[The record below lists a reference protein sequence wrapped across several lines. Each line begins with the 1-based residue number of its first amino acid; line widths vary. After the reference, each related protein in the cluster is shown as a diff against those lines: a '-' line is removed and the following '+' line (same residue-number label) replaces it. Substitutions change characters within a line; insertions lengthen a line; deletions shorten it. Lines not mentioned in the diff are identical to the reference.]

1 MTTLYPF
8 DYLPI
13 HPPPY
18 PLESLTSYLLRLS
31 HLNGISSLYGLE
43 QFCFSK
49 NAHHTHLGIG
59 DLPRPSLARLARLT
73 GWDEPQL
80 RATTLYTLLNKFQ
93 RRHAASFMRSSLALH
108 LRFCPECLVEQLYYR
123 LPWRFIQLNGCVIH
137 QCRLL
142 EVCGHCGQSIP
153 LVTSPITLGICPSCG
168 TDLRNCPPT
177 EMSPEEQAVAQRWQD
192 NLVYLLTP
200 QPWED
205 DPDTIAASIGPW
217 LSFVRRERGL
227 LRVNLA
233 QAQGFSSDTFGLLER
248 QSLQK
253 QGSFQVFAAY
263 AESLNLTWREIF
275 DTLVK
280 RFQHIP
286 CNADQLWAD
295 RLTTLAQEA
304 IEALVTEPTLVT
316 FHAVGKRLGV
326 APVTL
331 RKYPV
336 IVALVNHYSGSEQS
350 QWLKNQHS
358 QMLLQKTGEAVLRLK
373 KQAQPV
379 TQAAIETEVGMCM
392 RNLRTY
398 PAVKSLV
405 EQYTGKS
412 TEGLRREEREQNLLY
427 QAQRAVETIM
437 ARHQPVTLRSVS
449 QELGVAPST
458 FCMDRYPQLKAFVH
472 QAARQ
477 DQMARRAAREAALL
491 PQVQAAIHQ
500 LEHDGKLVTQ
510 RTVAAEVGL
519 ARSSLEKYPA
529 IRQLLRSIPGR
540 SNSARYKRENRLSSA
555 IGSQIITG
563 NG

>member
-31 HLNGISSLYGLE
+31 HLNGMSSLHGLE

-49 NAHHTHLGIG
+49 NAHHVHLGIG
-59 DLPRPSLARLARLT
+59 DLPRPSLARLTRLT

-93 RRHAASFMRSSLALH
+93 RRHAASFMRSSLALR
-108 LRFCPECLVEQLYYR
+108 LRFCPECLAEELYYR

-142 EVCGHCGQSIP
+142 EVCGHCGQPLP
-153 LVTSPITLGICPSCG
+153 LVTSPITLGICLSCG
-168 TDLRNCPPT
+168 TDLRNCPPP
-177 EMSPEEQAVAQRWQD
+177 EMSPEEQVVAQRWQD

-205 DPDTIAASIGPW
+205 HPNSIAASIGPW

-233 QAQGFSSDTFGLLER
+233 QAQGFSSDTFGVLER
-248 QSLQK
+248 PSFQK

-263 AESLNLTWREIF
+263 AESLNLTWQEIF
-275 DTLVK
+275 GTLLE
-280 RFQHIP
+280 RFQQTP
-286 CNADQLWAD
+286 CNLDQLWTD

-304 IEALVTEPTLVT
+304 IMALLTEPTLVT
-316 FHAVGKRLGV
+316 FTAVAHRVGV
-326 APVTL
+326 SPVTL
-331 RKYPV
+331 RKYPT
-336 IVALVNHYSGSEQS
+336 IVALVN
-350 QWLKNQHS
+350 QHS
-358 QMLLQKTGEAVLRLK
+358 SPEQTQWVKDQRSQILLEKTREVILRLK
-373 KQAQPV
+373 KHAQPV
-379 TQAAIETEVGMCM
+379 TQAAIEAEVGMCM
-392 RNLRTY
+392 RNLRNY
-398 PAVKSLV
+398 PAVLSLV
-405 EQYTGKS
+405 VQYTGKS
-412 TEGLRREEREQNLLY
+412 TEGLRREEREQGFLH
-427 QAQRAVETIM
+427 QAQRAVETLM
-437 ARHQPVTLRSVS
+437 ARHQPVTFRSVS
-449 QELGVAPST
+449 QELEVAPAT
-458 FCMDRYPQLKAFVH
+458 LCTDRYPQLKAFVQ
-472 QAARQ
+472 QATRQ
-477 DQMARRAAREAALL
+477 DKIARRAAREAALL
-491 PQVQAAIHQ
+491 PQVQAAIHK
-500 LEHDGKLVTQ
+500 LESGGELVSQ

-519 ARSSLEKYPA
+519 TRSGLQEYPT

-540 SNSARYKRENRLSSA
+540 SNFARYKRENRLSST
-555 IGSQIITG
+555 IGSQIIAG

>member
-13 HPPPY
+13 HPAPY
-18 PLESLTSYLLRLS
+18 PLELLTSYLLRLS

-43 QFCFSK
+43 RLCFSK
-49 NAHHTHLGIG
+49 NAHHTRPGIG

-73 GWDEPQL
+73 GWNEQQL
-80 RATTLYTLLNKFQ
+80 QATTLYTLLNKFQ
-93 RRHAASFMRSSLALH
+93 RRHAGAFMRGSLAPN
-108 LRFCPECLVEQLYYR
+108 LRFCPKCLAEGLYYR
-123 LPWRFIQLNGCVIH
+123 LPWRFTQLSGCAIH

-142 EVCGHCGQSIP
+142 EVCGYCGQPIP
-153 LVTSPITLGICPSCG
+153 LVTSPITLGMCPACGRDLRSCPSPE
-168 TDLRNCPPT
+168 LA
-177 EMSPEEQAVAQRWQD
+177 SEEQAASQHWQD
-192 NLVYLLTP
+192 DLVYLLTP

-205 DPDTIAASIGPW
+205 HPDSIAASIGPW

-248 QSLQK
+248 PSFQK

-275 DTLVK
+275 DTLVE

-295 RLTTLAQEA
+295 RLTTLAQAA
-304 IEALVTEPTLVT
+304 IEALVDEPALVT
-316 FHAVGKRLGV
+316 FNAVGKRLGV

-405 EQYTGKS
+405 DQYTGKS
-412 TEGLRREEREQNLLY
+412 TEGLRRDEREQDLLH

-437 ARHQPVTLRSVS
+437 ARHQPVTLTLVS
-449 QELGVAPST
+449 QELGVAPAT
-458 FCMDRYPQLKAFVH
+458 LCTDRYPQLKAFVH
-472 QAARQ
+472 QATRQ
-477 DQMARRAAREAALL
+477 DKMARRAAREAALL

-500 LEHDGKLVTQ
+500 LERDGKLVTQ
-510 RTVAAEVGL
+510 RTVAAKVGL
-519 ARSSLEKYPA
+519 TQSSLQEYPA
-529 IRQLLRSIPGR
+529 IRHLLRSIPGR
-540 SNSARYKRENRLSSA
+540 SNSARYKRENRLSST
-555 IGSQIITG
+555 IGSQIIAR